1 MNRITIKDIAKLL
14 DVNPSTVSRALK
26 DHPDI
31 GEATKKKIQQVAR
44 ELGYRP
50 NYQAIRFRQNKSG
63 LIGLIIP
70 EMGMFFFPSIIQAIE
85 EITKKNGY
93 NLIILQSN
101 ESLEQEKENALICKN
116 FGLDGLLVCLS
127 KETVAIPH
135 FTDLLQSKT
144 PIVFFDKVLQNKE
157 SSTVVINDYQAS
169 FTAINHLA
177 RKGYKKISGIFES
190 KNLEITQSR
199 KKGFLAGLKKHKLTY
214 REDFCFYVN
223 TLAEAKTQFANLL
236 NQKEL
241 PDAVF
246 AMTDHA
252 LAGIIQAI
260 YEKGLSIPDDL
271 AIICI
276 SNGNLPYYLNP
287 PITHIRHSGYMV
299 GKAAVELL
307 FDLMNDKITVTKRQI
322 ELETFL
328 VELDSC

>member
-1 MNRITIKDIAKLL
+1 MSRITIKDIAKLL

-26 DHPDI
+26 D
-31 GEATKKKIQQVAR
+31 Q
-44 ELGYRP
+44 

-70 EMGMFFFPSIIQAIE
+70 EMGMFFFPSIVQAIE

-101 ESLEQEKENALICKN
+101 KSLKKEKENALICKN

-127 KETVAIPH
+127 KETTAIPH
-135 FTDLLQSKT
+135 FTDMIQSST

-157 SSTVVINDYQAS
+157 LSTVVINDYKAS

-177 RKGYKKISGIFES
+177 RKGYKKISGVFEN
-190 KNLEITQSR
+190 KNLEITKRR
-199 KKGFLAGLKKHKLTY
+199 KEGFLDGLKKHGLIY
-214 REDFCFYVN
+214 RAEFCFHVN
-223 TLAEAKTQFANLL
+223 TIADAKDQFANLL
-236 NQKEL
+236 NQEEL

-246 AMTDHA
+246 VMTDHA

-260 YEKGLSIPDDL
+260 YEKGVSIPNEL
-271 AIICI
+271 AVICI

-307 FDLMNDKITVTKRQI
+307 FDLMNDKIVVDKRQL